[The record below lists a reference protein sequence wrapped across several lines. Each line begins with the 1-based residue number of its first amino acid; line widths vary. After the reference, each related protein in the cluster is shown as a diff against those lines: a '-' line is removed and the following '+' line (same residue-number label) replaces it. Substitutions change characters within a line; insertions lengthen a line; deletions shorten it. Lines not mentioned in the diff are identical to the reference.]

1 MNKAKITYLF
11 LDDADKAR
19 LCKLAYAKQLSVST
33 ASNIIIKHLYIL
45 FNQTKPTYDKYIHK
59 GSNQLCIKIRNE
71 HNYKI
76 TCANATNCIYAYFHN
91 DALPINWAKVNS
103 KIQSEMD
110 KTIDKNNQKNIEI
123 RITYR
128 IRKEMAKW
136 H

>member
-11 LDDADKAR
+11 LDDEDKAR
-19 LCKLAYAKQLSVST
+19 ICKLAFAKQLSVST
-33 ASNIIIKHLYIL
+33 TANIIIKHLYIL
-45 FNQTKPTYDKYIHK
+45 FDWNDERSLKYIHK

-71 HNYKI
+71 HNYNI

-91 DALPINWAKVNS
+91 EILKINWEKVNR

-110 KTIDKNNQKNIEI
+110 RTLDKNNQKNIEI

-128 IRKEMAKW
+128 IRKEINK
-136 H
+136 

>member
-11 LDDADKAR
+11 IDDDDKAR
-19 LCKLAYAKQLSVST
+19 ICKLAFAKQLSVST
-33 ASNIIIKHLYIL
+33 TANIIIKHLYIL
-45 FNQTKPTYDKYIHK
+45 FDWKDERSFKYIHK

-91 DALPINWAKVNS
+91 EVLPINWEKVNR

-110 KTIDKNNQKNIEI
+110 RTLDKNNQKNIEI

-128 IRKEMAKW
+128 IRKEMNK
-136 H
+136 

>member
-1 MNKAKITYLF
+1 MKAKITYLF
-11 LDDADKAR
+11 LDDEDKAR

-33 ASNIIIKHLYIL
+33 ASNIIIKHLYMM
-45 FNQTKPTYDKYIHK
+45 FNWQDKRSLEYIKK

-91 DALPINWAKVNS
+91 EVLPINWDRVNRS
-103 KIQSEMD
+103 IQSEMD

-123 RITYR
+123 RITWR
-128 IRKEMAKW
+128 IRKEMEKW